1 MSNFLGEFLPSF
13 TPAERMTPP
22 CQPSARAL
30 HALGRYLVPPQKLL
44 GIDFGTRFLG
54 LAISDGSCLVAAPHK
69 VLDERSA
76 SKVFGFGPDSLGAL
90 ITQQRVAALVVG
102 LPFTSG
108 GGEDAA
114 CARVR
119 RFVRDLHAN
128 GVTDRPVFYWDEA
141 GTSQEAR
148 RMFEDVHRVMKFSDQ
163 KRRGS
168 DKIAACLVLQS
179 FLDHFNRVR
188 DAMSRTSF
196 ANSSTSPL
204 SLALP
209 SSPSALHAAMSMQL
223 QASRRVGGGAAL
235 IDQLPRN
242 DPYVVLPPHSPT
254 GGNARVAPF

>member
-1 MSNFLGEFLPSF
+1 MQ
-13 TPAERMTPP
+13 TPRRRPVNMPPP
-22 CQPSARAL
+22 CQPSSRAL
-30 HALGRYLVPPQKLL
+30 HALGRHLVPPQKLL

-54 LAISDGSCLVAAPHK
+54 LAISDGSCLVAAPHR

-108 GGEDAA
+108 GGEDVA

-128 GVTDRPVFYWDEA
+128 GVTNRPVFFWDEA

-148 RMFEDVHRVMKFSDQ
+148 RMFENVHRVMKFSDQ

-188 DAMSRTSF
+188 DSMSRSSF
-196 ANSSTSPL
+196 ANSSLSP
-204 SLALP
+204 SSLP

-223 QASRRVGGGAAL
+223 QASRRASGGASL

-242 DPYVVLPPHSPT
+242 DPYVALPPLSPS
-254 GGNARVAPF
+254 AAHMRVAPC